1 MPDVGTCN
9 NRWCVSADDAT
20 TKVRSKRFLIGW
32 DYRRIRIHFIFS
44 QQQQNR
50 QQLKIQHNQHKQQHR
65 NQQQNQLQLRHHQQ
79 QSQALEHRLVVTV
92 IKFAWRDLIQRIWIM
107 MEFILK
113 RVKWTTD
120 SQFGN
125 TKIKINGFS

>member
-20 TKVRSKRFLIGW
+20 TKVTETFFHWLRLSANQSSF
-32 DYRRIRIHFIFS
+32 HFFS
-44 QQQQNR
+44 QQQRNS

-92 IKFAWRDLIQRIWIM
+92 IKFA
-107 MEFILK
+107 
-113 RVKWTTD
+113 
-120 SQFGN
+120 
-125 TKIKINGFS
+125 